1 MAQRRLWRT
10 LAALLLASSV
20 ISCGGRQG
28 AVPEDAAQPVSAV
41 TTPTPAIAMSETA
54 GTAIEPPR
62 PATLV
67 AEQAGAQVNLRSQP
81 TTKADSP
88 GYGQAGGAVLLL
100 RLIEGEG
107 GYTWYYVQLDQSTT
121 QGWVRGDFVQPA
133 EAGAAPAASLNCG
146 QDLQQA
152 LFETKTLQVYIC
164 SSDGDLRYLS
174 VNKDTR
180 ETVALDDVQ
189 DSQGTYVAIDGNQQY
204 HVNDGTLAVYRVNN
218 GEYTQLGGEQVIKH
232 QRRK

>member
-1 MAQRRLWRT
+1 MR
-10 LAALLLASSV
+10 
-20 ISCGGRQG
+20 
-28 AVPEDAAQPVSAV
+28 
-41 TTPTPAIAMSETA
+41 ETA

-81 TTKADSP
+81 TTQAESP

-107 GYTWYYVQLDQSTT
+107 GYTWYYIQLDKSTT

-133 EAGAAPAASLNCG
+133 EAADASATGLNCG

-152 LFETKTLQVYIC
+152 MFETKTLQVYIC

-204 HVNDGTLAVYRVNN
+204 HVNDGTLAVYRVTN